1 MEVFFITIEIISYL
15 KNETF
20 KETIGTVVTTPKSP
34 STQRIDFV
42 LQNEEVIVSKGELVE
57 VPQNTNNSIVI
68 ATIQEIQKFNAYF
81 NNFDATKDLSG
92 SSRSDTISSLF
103 PTDEWATTV
112 VSLKPLGYISPK
124 TPKIQ
129 RIHFPVSPGS
139 LVYRARSEII
149 KHFLGFVE
157 KEKGI
162 HLGSI
167 NETQVIVD
175 FTKLIQK
182 HLAIL
187 AISGA
192 GKSYTTSVLLEELI
206 TRDFHQGRLPVIL
219 IDAHGEYKDFAALL
233 DQPSLATVYSGRH
246 LSIQTNSLKAWQIRD
261 YAPDMSVVQVREL
274 EKILDE
280 LRRKNE
286 SYSFADIIE
295 KVANSDIIP
304 RTKDSLLGW
313 LDGLERSGIFGT
325 NAYPEFAKIIR
336 PGRISIFDLSD
347 IQSLKQKQIICSYI
361 ARTTF
366 ELRRNNL
373 ISQFFLIIEEEH
385 QFCPENGL
393 SISKNI
399 IETIAR
405 EGRKFFASL
414 CLISQRP
421 VNLSAT
427 VLSQCN
433 SHLIM
438 RIRNPYDLDYIGRL
452 SEGIDKETQRL
463 IPDLEVGEG
472 ILVGEAVNYPVLFKV
487 RKRKLETTSKKLS
500 LIEEL
505 EKFDYQ

>member
-1 MEVFFITIEIISYL
+1 MTITFTDINSFL
-15 KNETF
+15 KFDSF
-20 KETIGTVVTTPKSP
+20 KETLGTVITTAKSP

-42 LQNEEVIVSKGELVE
+42 LHNEEIIVSKGELVE
-57 VPQNTNNSIVI
+57 IPQNHNSIIISTV
-68 ATIQEIQKFNAYF
+68 QEVQKFNAYYS
-81 NNFDATKDLSG
+81 NVDATKDISLI
-92 SSRSDTISSLF
+92 SSSTNKINSLF
-103 PTDEWATTV
+103 PTDEWASTL
-112 VSLKPLGYISPK
+112 VSLKPLGYFSEK
-124 TPKIQ
+124 HSRIQ
-129 RIHFPVSPGS
+129 RIHYPVSPGS
-139 LVYRARSEII
+139 TVYRARSELI
-149 KHFLGFVE
+149 KKFLGFVD
-157 KEKGI
+157 KTKGI
-162 HLGSI
+162 HLGTITTS
-167 NETQVIVD
+167 ETPVIVD

-206 TRDFHQGRLPVIL
+206 TRDFNQGRLPVL
-219 IDAHGEYKDFAALL
+219 IIDPHGEYKQFAALL
-233 DQPSLATVYSGRH
+233 DQASLATVYSGKH
-246 LSIQTNSLKAWQIRD
+246 MSIQTNSLKAWQIRE

-274 EKILDE
+274 DKLLTE
-280 LRRKNE
+280 LRKKND
-286 SYSFADIIE
+286 SYSFTDIIE
-295 KVANSDIIP
+295 YVSNSEITP

-313 LDGLERSGIFGT
+313 LDGLERSRIFGT
-325 NAYPEFAKIIR
+325 NAYPDLTQIIR
-336 PGRISIFDLSD
+336 PGKISIFDLSEF
-347 IQSLKQKQIICSYI
+347 QSLKQKQIICAYI
-361 ARTTF
+361 ARKSF
-366 ELRRNNL
+366 ELRRNNTVAP
-373 ISQFFLIIEEEH
+373 FFLIIEEAH

-393 SISKNI
+393 AISKNI

-438 RIRNPYDLDYIGRL
+438 RIRNPYDLDYIGKL
-452 SEGIDKETQRL
+452 SEGIDKETQRF

-487 RKRKLETTSKKLS
+487 RARKLQVKTKSES

-505 EKFDYQ
+505 EKYDFR

>member
-1 MEVFFITIEIISYL
+1 MIVQVNINSYL
-15 KNETF
+15 RNESF
-20 KETIGTVVTTPKSP
+20 KETLGTVVTTAKSP

-42 LQNEEVIVSKGELVE
+42 LHNDDIIASKGELVE
-57 VPQNTNNSIVI
+57 IPQNNTSIIICSV
-68 ATIQEIQKFNAYF
+68 QEIQKFNAYYS
-81 NNFDATKDLSG
+81 NIDATKDISLV
-92 SSRSDTISSLF
+92 SSSVDKIESLF
-103 PTDEWATTV
+103 PTNEWASTL
-112 VSLKPLGYISPK
+112 VSLKPLGFISDK
-124 TPKIQ
+124 QSKIQ
-129 RIHFPVSPGS
+129 RIHYPVSPGS
-139 LVYRARSEII
+139 IVYRARPEII
-149 KHFLGFVE
+149 KLFLGFVDKSE
-157 KEKGI
+157 GL

-167 NETQVIVD
+167 PTSETPVIVD
-175 FTKLIQK
+175 ITKLIQK

-206 TRDFHQGRLPVIL
+206 GRDFTQGRLPVL
-219 IDAHGEYKDFAALL
+219 IIDPHGEYKHFSSLL
-233 DQPSLATVYSGRH
+233 DQPSLASIYSGRH
-246 LSIQTNSLKAWQIRD
+246 LSIQTSSLKAWQIRE
-261 YAPDMSVVQVREL
+261 YAPEMSVVQVREL
-274 EKILDE
+274 DKVLFDLKKKQE
-280 LRRKNE
+280 N
-286 SYSFADIIE
+286 YSLTDIIE
-295 KVANSDIIP
+295 AVSGSEIIP

-325 NAYPEFAKIIR
+325 NFYPDLTKIIR
-336 PGRISIFDLSD
+336 PGKISIFDLSEF
-347 IQSLKQKQIICSYI
+347 QSLKQKQILCSYI
-361 ARTTF
+361 ARTAF
-366 ELRRNNL
+366 ELRRNNK
-373 ISQFFLIIEEEH
+373 ISPFLLIIEEAH

-393 SISKNI
+393 AISKNI

-452 SEGIDKETQRL
+452 SEGIDKETQRF

-487 RKRKLETTSKKLS
+487 RKRKLQLQVKNES
-500 LIEEL
+500 LIEEIG
-505 EKFDYQ
+505 KYDFQ

>member
-1 MEVFFITIEIISYL
+1 M
-15 KNETF
+15 
-20 KETIGTVVTTPKSP
+20 TTAKSP

-42 LQNEEVIVSKGELVE
+42 LHNEEVIVSKGELVE
-57 VPQNTNNSIVI
+57 VPQQHNNSIVI
-68 ATIQEIQKFNAYF
+68 ANIQEIQKFNAYY

-92 SSRSDTISSLF
+92 LSGTENISSLF
-103 PTDEWATTV
+103 PTEEWATTV
-112 VSLKPLGYISPK
+112 VSLRPLGFISHK
-124 TPKIQ
+124 NSKIQ
-129 RIHFPVSPGS
+129 RIQFPVSPGS
-139 LVYRARSEII
+139 FVYRARPEVI
-149 KHFLGFVE
+149 KHFLGLKE
-157 KEKGI
+157 KENGI
-162 HLGSI
+162 HLGFI
-167 NETQVIVD
+167 NETAVVVD

-219 IDAHGEYKDFAALL
+219 IDAHGEYKHFAALL
-233 DQPSLATVYSGRH
+233 DQPSLATVYPGRH
-246 LSIQTNSLKAWQIRD
+246 LSIQTNTLKAWQIRD

-274 EKILDE
+274 EKILHE
-280 LRRKNE
+280 LYKNNE

-295 KVANSDIIP
+295 KVVNSDIVP

-313 LDGLERSGIFGT
+313 LDSLDRTGIFGT
-325 NAYPEFAKIIR
+325 NAYPDLTKIIR
-336 PGRISIFDLSD
+336 PGKISIFDLSE

-361 ARTTF
+361 ARKAF
-366 ELRRNNL
+366 DLRRNNL
-373 ISQFFLIIEEEH
+373 ISPFFLIIEEAH

-421 VNLSAT
+421 VSLSAT

-433 SHLIM
+433 THLIM

-452 SEGIDKETQRL
+452 SEGIDKETQRF

-487 RKRKLETTSKKLS
+487 RKRKLETKNKNES
-500 LIEEL
+500 LIDEL
-505 EKFDYQ
+505 EKFEIQ